1 MIDSDDDS
9 INSVARLTTQPKC
22 IVGGTM
28 RPYQIEGLNWLIALY
43 NNGING
49 ILADEMGL
57 GKTLQTIS
65 LLGYLYECRA
75 INGPHLVI
83 VPKSTVSNW
92 HREFLKWCPSLLVV
106 VLQGDRDT
114 RAKIIS
120 SQLQT
125 GHFNICI
132 TSYELVLRE
141 RNVLIGISWCY
152 MVIDE
157 AHRIKNEASALS
169 VVVRQ
174 LSTQYRLLIT
184 GTPLQNNLHELWALL
199 NFLMPAV
206 FTSADLF
213 DSYFSTSIQSDV
225 IRRLHTVDSYVVAHM
240 QILRPFLLRRLKSDV
255 EKDLPP
261 KKEIKLYVGLTDMQL
276 FWYKNVLKKVL

>member
-1 MIDSDDDS
+1 
-9 INSVARLTTQPKC
+9 
-22 IVGGTM
+22 M

-83 VPKSTVSNW
+83 VPKSTLSNW
-92 HREFLKWCPSLLVV
+92 HREFLKWCPSLSVV
-106 VLQGDRDT
+106 VLQGDRDA
-114 RAKIIS
+114 RAEIIANE
-120 SQLQT
+120 LKT

-141 RNVLIGISWCY
+141 RNALIGINWCY

-157 AHRIKNEASALS
+157 AHRIKNETSSLS
-169 VVVRQ
+169 VIVRQ

-199 NFLMPAV
+199 NFLMPTV

-225 IRRLHTVDSYVVAHM
+225 IRRLHTVDSFIIPN
-240 QILRPFLLRRLKSDV
+240 QLDSSSIPLTSI
-255 EKDLPP
+255 
-261 KKEIKLYVGLTDMQL
+261 EIRC
-276 FWYKNVLKKVL
+276 